1 MLITKANLA
10 KPDEI
15 YAQLIVTHEDLSD
28 QESHA
33 LNARLILILINHIG
47 DNTVISEALKLAK
60 NTKVETTSQL

>member
-1 MLITKANLA
+1 MLITKVNLA

-15 YAQLIVTHEDLSD
+15 YAQLIATHEDLSQ

-47 DNTVISEALKLAK
+47 DDTVISEALKLAK
-60 NTKVETTSQL
+60 NPKAETALQL